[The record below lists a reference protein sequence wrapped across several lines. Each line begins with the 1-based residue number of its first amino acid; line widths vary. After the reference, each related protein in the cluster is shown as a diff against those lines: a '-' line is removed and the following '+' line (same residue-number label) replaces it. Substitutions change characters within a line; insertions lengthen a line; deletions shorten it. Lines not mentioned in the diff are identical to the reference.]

1 MDFPGGLDGKESTY
15 NAGDLG
21 LITGLGR
28 TPEGGHGNQLQF
40 SCLDN
45 PHEQRSLAN
54 YSQRGCKE
62 SNVTE

>member
-21 LITGLGR
+21 LIPGLGR